1 MRVNEIFYSLQGEG
15 YHAGTAAVFIRLSG
29 CNLKCPFCDTD
40 FSASEEMEVGEI
52 VKEVVNYSSDCHF
65 VVLTG
70 GEPTLQ
76 DCVPLIEALH
86 GKGYKVAME
95 TNGTNQVPFNI
106 DWVTISPKFPF
117 VENNAAAIKQQTCD
131 ELKCVYDGTYNPND
145 VLKHFTNAVHLYVQ
159 PCDTGFLKPNQENI
173 KKCVEFIKENPIWKL
188 SLQTQKIL
196 NVR

>member
-15 YHAGTAAVFIRLSG
+15 YHAGRAAVFIRLSG

-52 VKEVVNYSSDCHF
+52 VDEVVNYSSDCCF

-76 DCVPLIEALH
+76 DCAPLIEALH
-86 GKGYKVAME
+86 AKGYKVAME
-95 TNGTNQVPFNI
+95 TNGTRQVPSNI

-117 VENNAAAIKQQTCD
+117 IGNAAAIHQKTCD

-145 VLKHFTNAVHLYVQ
+145 ILKHFTHALFLYVQ

-173 KKCVEFIKENPIWKL
+173 QKCIEFIKENPRWKL

-196 NVR
+196 KVR

>member
-15 YHAGTAAVFIRLSG
+15 YHAGRAAVFIRLSG

-40 FSASEEMEVGEI
+40 FSVSEEMEVGEI
-52 VKEVVNYSSDCHF
+52 VDEVVNYSSDCRF

-76 DCVPLIEALH
+76 DCTPLIEALH
-86 GKGYKVAME
+86 RKGYTVAME
-95 TNGTNQVPFNI
+95 TNGTRQVPSNI

-117 VENNAAAIKQQTCD
+117 IGNAVAIQQKTCD
-131 ELKCVYDGTYNPND
+131 ELKCVYEGTYNPND
-145 VLKHFTNAVHLYVQ
+145 ILEHFTYAVHLYVQ

-173 KKCVEFIKENPIWKL
+173 QKCVEFIKENPKWKL

-196 NVR
+196 KVR

>member
-1 MRVNEIFYSLQGEG
+1 MKVNEIFYSIQGEG
-15 YHAGTAAVFIRLSG
+15 RHAGFAAVFIRLSG

-40 FSASEEMEVGEI
+40 FSQSKQMTVEEI
-52 VKEVVNYSSDCHF
+52 VKEVCSLSNKCRF
-65 VVLTG
+65 VVITG

-86 GKGYKVAME
+86 AKGYKVAME

-117 VENNAAAIKQQTCD
+117 LGNRAAAIKQKTCD
-131 ELKCVYDGTYNPND
+131 ELKCVYDGSYNPND
-145 VLKHFTNAVHLYVQ
+145 ILRHFTNAVHLYVQ
-159 PCDTGFLKPNQENI
+159 PCDTGFLKPNEEI
-173 KKCVEFIKENPIWKL
+173 TAKCVEFIKSNPKWKL

-196 NVR
+196 KVR

>member
-15 YHAGTAAVFIRLSG
+15 YHAGRAAVFIRLSG

-40 FSASEEMEVGEI
+40 FSASEEMEVDEI
-52 VKEVVNYSSDCHF
+52 VDEVVNYSTDCRF

-76 DCVPLIEALH
+76 DCVLLIEALH
-86 GKGYKVAME
+86 KKGYKVAME

-117 VENNAAAIKQQTCD
+117 VDNQTAAIKQKTCD

-145 VLKHFTNAVHLYVQ
+145 ILKHFTNAVHLYVQ

-173 KKCVEFIKENPIWKL
+173 QKCVEFIKENPIWKL

-196 NVR
+196 KVR

>member
-1 MRVNEIFYSLQGEG
+1 MRVNEIFYSIQGEG
-15 YHAGTAAVFIRLSG
+15 YHSGRAAVFIRLSG

-52 VKEVVNYSSDCHF
+52 VNEVVNYSSDCHF

-76 DCVPLIEALH
+76 DCMPLIEALH
-86 GKGYKVAME
+86 AKRYKVAME

-117 VENNAAAIKQQTCD
+117 VGNHAAAIKQQTCD

-145 VLKHFTNAVHLYVQ
+145 VLKHFSNAVHLYVQ

-173 KKCVEFIKENPIWKL
+173 QKCVEFIKENPIWKL
-188 SLQTQKIL
+188 SIQTQKIL
-196 NVR
+196 KVR